1 MNPVSQQLIEIWILY
16 TIGILIIAAR
26 VFCRTKLVGYKNYD
40 WDDYLVV
47 LVGFFWTAA
56 VIFGRIFIHDASG
69 RHTSDLDFEQR
80 KNMDTKEYEKWA
92 YGSQMFFVSLILN
105 VVILWTLK
113 LNMLCLYK
121 RVVRGLCTERFVKP
135 LMAQVLVSFTVI
147 ILTLALTCRPFNQLW
162 QVWPD
167 PGPKCVPQNL
177 TFFVLILSF
186 NLSTDVCIMLIP
198 IPVVLGIQVNPL
210 KRFCLCLLFSLGFL
224 CMSAA
229 ILRFIV
235 ILKLNQHGGSVMWSL
250 REDCIGIFVG
260 QAPMLRP
267 LFKRRFW
274 ISTNPVSSS
283 SVTWGKNG
291 HLQHVQ
297 NQLESHEVYWLGRK
311 PNSKMRGPHSITS
324 IRSMTGSQE
333 HIVQGDQGP
342 IATPEPRYDR
352 SSGIVVERRVDIEVA
367 GAGGTYTVF
376 AQKSAVVIGQRQM

>member
-1 MNPVSQQLIEIWILY
+1 
-16 TIGILIIAAR
+16 
-26 VFCRTKLVGYKNYD
+26 
-40 WDDYLVV
+40 
-47 LVGFFWTAA
+47 
-56 VIFGRIFIHDASG
+56 
-69 RHTSDLDFEQR
+69 
-80 KNMDTKEYEKWA
+80 
-92 YGSQMFFVSLILN
+92 
-105 VVILWTLK
+105 
-113 LNMLCLYK
+113 
-121 RVVRGLCTERFVKP
+121 
-135 LMAQVLVSFTVI
+135 
-147 ILTLALTCRPFNQLW
+147 
-162 QVWPD
+162 
-167 PGPKCVPQNL
+167 
-177 TFFVLILSF
+177 
-186 NLSTDVCIMLIP
+186 
-198 IPVVLGIQVNPL
+198 
-210 KRFCLCLLFSLGFL
+210 
-224 CMSAA
+224 MSAA

-235 ILKLNQHGGSVMWSL
+235 ILKVSTACSSILHNYANHSRFQLNQHGGSVMWSL

-333 HIVQGDQGP
+333 QIVQGDQGP

>member
-1 MNPVSQQLIEIWILY
+1 MNSVAQQLIEIWILY
-16 TIGILIIAAR
+16 AMGILIIAAR

-80 KNMDTKEYEKWA
+80 KNMDRKEYEKWA

-113 LNMLCLYK
+113 FNMLCLYK

-167 PGPKCVPQNL
+167 PGH
-177 TFFVLILSF
+177 
-186 NLSTDVCIMLIP
+186 VCIMLIP
-198 IPVVLGIQVNPL
+198 IPVVLGIQANPL

-224 CMSAA
+224 CLSAA

-235 ILKLNQHGGSVMWSL
+235 VLKLNQHGGSVIWSL

-274 ISTNPVSSS
+274 VSTNPVSAN

-311 PNSKMRGPHSITS
+311 PNSKMHGPHSITS
-324 IRSMTGSQE
+324 IRSVTGSQE
-333 HIVQGDQGP
+333 QIVQGDQGP

-376 AQKSAVVIGQRQM
+376 AQKTAVVIGQRQM